1 VHKAI
6 LRKLKEEGLRKGRFM
21 MLSQVSNG
29 SFYELARYGE
39 YISCRRGQS
48 TPVKED
54 NMYLLL
60 RGRLVLIGEEAPLKL
75 VQID

>member
-1 VHKAI
+1 MHRAI
-6 LRKLKEEGLRKGRFM
+6 LRKHKEEGLRKGRFM
-21 MLSQVSNG
+21 ILNQVSNG

-48 TPVKED
+48 VPVKED
-54 NMYLLL
+54 NMYLVL
-60 RGRLVLIGEEAPLKL
+60 RGRLVLMGEEAPLKL